1 MNHTVGSYQ
10 AKTHLA
16 ELLDRVARGDVV
28 TITRR
33 GVPVAQIVPPA
44 LSARP
49 SSDEV
54 IADLISYSSEKQ
66 RTLGGGT
73 VRDLVE
79 EGRRY

>member
-16 ELLDRVARGDVV
+16 ELLDRVARGDIV

-33 GVPVAQIVPPA
+33 GVPVAQIVPPSLA
-44 LSARP
+44 ARP

-54 IADLISYSSEKQ
+54 IADLIAYSSEKQ

-73 VRDLVE
+73 VQELVE
-79 EGRRY
+79 EGRRF